1 MLQAS
6 TAEWPARRVAFHLSE
21 FNAVWE
27 NLLMLGKGL
36 VAGFIIA
43 APVGPVGVLCVQ
55 RTLHQGRVAGLMSGL
70 GAAVADAAYGCVAA
84 FGLSLISNWL
94 QAHEAVFRL
103 CGGLFL
109 LFMAWRMLRAALHP
123 EPAVSADG
131 SYNERPIA
139 CFVSTF
145 ILTATNP
152 ITIVAFL
159 GIFAFFGIGAF
170 GLSNAMALWLVL
182 GVFAGSSVW
191 WLSLAGLAGAFR
203 QRLGNGGL
211 KWINGASGLLMLGF
225 GLYGIGSFLLR

>member
-1 MLQAS
+1 M
-6 TAEWPARRVAFHLSE
+6 WD
-21 FNAVWE
+21 
-27 NLLMLGKGL
+27 NLLMLGKGI

-84 FGLSLISNWL
+84 FGLSLISGWL
-94 QAHEAVFRL
+94 QMHEALFRL
-103 CGGLFL
+103 GGGLFL

-123 EPAVSADG
+123 EPQVAAQEG
-131 SYNERPIA
+131 SYNERPVT
-139 CFVSTF
+139 CFISTF

-159 GIFAFFGIGAF
+159 GVFAFFGIGAF
-170 GLSNAMALWLVL
+170 GLSNAMAAWLVL

-203 QRLGNGGL
+203 QRLGNGGM

-225 GLYGIGSFLLR
+225 GLYGVGSFLLR